1 MARTVFVFNIR
12 PVILLIGAVLV
23 GIPAALFMLI
33 GWMTLDSS
41 ETAFIDEV
49 EAEIGQLEKPRDVV
63 KDAKD
68 LCDSFEF
75 EADGLSGFD
84 DDSRAYDIQAT
95 DFGAVHGDEE
105 GELPKKDALVIVHAA
120 EEHLCE
126 ASEE

>member
-49 EAEIGQLEKPRDVV
+49 EAEIGELEKPRDVV

-75 EADGLSGFD
+75 
-84 DDSRAYDIQAT
+84 
-95 DFGAVHGDEE
+95 
-105 GELPKKDALVIVHAA
+105 
-120 EEHLCE
+120 
-126 ASEE
+126 

>member
-49 EAEIGQLEKPRDVV
+49 EAEIGELEKPRVVV

-75 EADGLSGFD
+75 
-84 DDSRAYDIQAT
+84 
-95 DFGAVHGDEE
+95 
-105 GELPKKDALVIVHAA
+105 
-120 EEHLCE
+120 
-126 ASEE
+126 

>member
-1 MARTVFVFNIR
+1 MARTVCVFNIR

-49 EAEIGQLEKPRDVV
+49 EAEIGELEKPRDVV

-75 EADGLSGFD
+75 
-84 DDSRAYDIQAT
+84 
-95 DFGAVHGDEE
+95 
-105 GELPKKDALVIVHAA
+105 
-120 EEHLCE
+120 
-126 ASEE
+126 